1 MAAAAAIS
9 FEGVEPDSGIVVG
22 IEVEEGVKGCNRVE
36 LRLRLRLRMK
46 ANSAEV
52 EVGLS

>member
-36 LRLRLRLRMK
+36 LRLRLK

>member
-22 IEVEEGVKGCNRVE
+22 IEIEEGVKGCNRVE
-36 LRLRLRLRMK
+36 LRLRLRLRP
-46 ANSAEV
+46 NSAEV